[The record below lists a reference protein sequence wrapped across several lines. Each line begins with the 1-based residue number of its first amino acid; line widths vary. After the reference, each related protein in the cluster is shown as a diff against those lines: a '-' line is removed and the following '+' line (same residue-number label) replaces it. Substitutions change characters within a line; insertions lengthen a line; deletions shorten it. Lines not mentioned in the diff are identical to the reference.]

1 MAFPCVCYK
10 CARCMTLDT
19 LKDADCL
26 TVEEKNCKE
35 RYCHN
40 CDFSCERFIDRMDG
54 RRNNRNLYFVEA

>member
-1 MAFPCVCYK
+1 
-10 CARCMTLDT
+10 MTLDT

-26 TVEEKNCKE
+26 IVEEKNCKE

-54 RRNNRNLYFVEA
+54 GRNISNLYFVEV